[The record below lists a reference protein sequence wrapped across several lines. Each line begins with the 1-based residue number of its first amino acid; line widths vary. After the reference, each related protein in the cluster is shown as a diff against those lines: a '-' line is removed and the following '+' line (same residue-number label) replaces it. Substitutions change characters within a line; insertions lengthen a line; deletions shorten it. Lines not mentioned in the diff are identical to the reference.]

1 MAALRVGFL
10 LLCAVF
16 LASCSLS
23 PILDQDVV
31 DYFRVNDLASNR
43 TILLNLLRAKDSAPL
58 HFSELSQ
65 VRGQVTLA
73 ATTGASFPFGPYSHA
88 TQVPRDL
95 LTMSGNVSSAPSF
108 DVVSLDTQDF
118 TKGVM
123 TQITPETARFF
134 LDEGR
139 DYRIVLL
146 MLASGIRFGGNTE
159 TLLNAPNSS
168 RVVCFKYYL
177 RQNKFSADNKYE
189 IQQPEEPCTG
199 TKEREFY
206 GFLRAINN
214 MGRIYAVS
222 AHQSHPIGKPFAL
235 DVKQDLKN
243 IVAMDPAKYSLKN
256 LQSGLVQLQSTG
268 GEASTILCAEGANG
282 AAPKVVGTFASRDE
296 AIADV
301 PQSACIP
308 GGRAKGDGDEQN
320 VEVGSATDTFVVTLR
335 STLGVI
341 NYIGQIMAF
350 QDLETSSNPNGL
362 ERCVT
367 LEYDSLYGPTCNRG
381 ALFHLLRDTAPV
393 AESVEYGGKFWSLP
407 DPAVCIAGQ
416 PCDHTLEAMSM
427 VSLLLNQN
435 KSSKDISK
443 TPAFEAVP

>member
-10 LLCAVF
+10 LGLACI

-23 PILDQDVV
+23 PVIDQDVL

-43 TILLNLLRAKDSAPL
+43 TILLNLLRAKDGAPL
-58 HFSELSQ
+58 HFSELAQ

-95 LTMSGNVSSAPSF
+95 LTLSGNVSSAPSF
-108 DVVSLDTQDF
+108 DINSLDTQDF

-123 TQITPETARFF
+123 AQITPDTARFF

-139 DYRIVLL
+139 DFRIVLL
-146 MLASGIRFGGNTE
+146 MLASGIRYGGNTE

-168 RVVCFKYYL
+168 RIVCFEQSLGPNGVSHKYT
-177 RQNKFSADNKYE
+177 
-189 IQQPEEPCTG
+189 IQDPGEHCAGTSEP
-199 TKEREFY
+199 EFY
-206 GFLRAINN
+206 GFLRAINHLH
-214 MGRIYAVS
+214 RIYAVS
-222 AHQSHPIGKPFAL
+222 GRQPRAIGKPFTL
-235 DVKQDLKN
+235 DMKQDLKN
-243 IVAMDPAKYSLKN
+243 ILTMDPEKISFKN
-256 LQSGLVQLQSTG
+256 LPSGQVQLESTV
-268 GEASTILCAEGANG
+268 G
-282 AAPKVVGTFASRDE
+282 AAWTALCEEAKDGGKPKVVGTFASRE
-296 AIADV
+296 EMISEV
-301 PQSACIP
+301 PESTCIP
-308 GGRAKGDGDEQN
+308 GGTDKGAKDDLKI
-320 VEVGSATDTFVVTLR
+320 EVGHDPDTFVVTLR

-341 NYIGQIMAF
+341 NYIGQILAF

-367 LEYDSLYGPTCNRG
+367 LEYERLDGPTCNG
-381 ALFHLLRDTAPV
+381 GTLFHLLRDTAPV